1 MNFAFGWQGEI
12 KLKKTFF
19 VTTPARHQKKSFLAM
34 ASCLQMT
41 FDLLVHTL
49 DP

>member
-1 MNFAFGWQGEI
+1 MNLVFGCQGE
-12 KLKKTFF
+12 KKNAATFF